1 MGLADI
7 TSTAGVDSRK
17 DIKPEL
23 LEIILMNW
31 HVHQL
36 EDGY

>member
-1 MGLADI
+1 MGLDDI
-7 TSTAGVDSRK
+7 TSTAGSRK